1 MSDPKNLAEALK
13 KIKALEKRIGA
24 MEKVR
29 TRDPLDSLDLESE
42 SRVADIYANRQRRI
56 ESLTLAIKG
65 MSEAGLDFRNSN
77 DLKKGASIAIQELDV
92 LLGKTKIGQKSY
104 ESLAKGL
111 QSFAEMAKISSE
123 ETGNFTAQLAKHQA
137 VLQRAGLNQSEFQA
151 VIDTSTFSLK
161 QNAKEVQSVNLRLA
175 QFARESGVSTSV
187 VSRNY
192 NMLAKN
198 LMVDSATIERE
209 LLRTQKVQQ
218 QTGVSVS
225 DQQRAFSGVTTDF
238 SAASQMAGNLNAL
251 LGGNKLSAT
260 EIFMS
265 LTPGEVQEK
274 VKEALKGTR
283 MEEDLTYSG
292 KDRNRLKA
300 RQLAIATLAR
310 NTNMSADNIRRMYG
324 REEGEQESVQGK
336 IARSTETRFEGFN
349 GELSKSQVE
358 IEAFTK
364 TLLRSQLK
372 LSAIFDIEQR
382 GRIISKPTQGQ
393 AAWMGAMVA
402 KGSGAL
408 PADISRQ
415 RVTAL
420 PTDAQMAVTEL
431 NKMRLI
437 NPTKDKAFIKI
448 MKQIVNPKT
457 RPAGMSKYEEEREKP
472 MSFDGRRMS
481 MDEILVL
488 DTLVGEDGSIGI
500 PEKFRGKPTGTMIK
514 NLNPKN
520 DLKRKELLKKVGAD
534 KGATM
539 KAREAKALEAE
550 RKRYKPPAD
559 SGASNST
566 LDPSKSFAQVIQIP
580 VSIDGT
586 KVAEAVATVMY
597 PSGMA

>member
-111 QSFAEMAKISSE
+111 QSFAEMAKISSA

-161 QNAKEVQSVNLRLA
+161 QNAKEVQNVNLRLA

-336 IARSTETRFEGFN
+336 IARSTETRFKGFN
-349 GELSKSQVE
+349 GELNKSQVE

-382 GRIISKPTQGQ
+382 GLIISQPTEGQ
-393 AAWMGAMVA
+393 AAVMGAMVA

-408 PADISRQ
+408 PADISRE

-420 PTDAQMAVTEL
+420 PTDAQMAVTDL

-437 NPTKDKAFIKI
+437 NPTNDKAFIKI

-457 RPAGMSKYEEEREKP
+457 RLFGMTKYKEEREKP
-472 MSFDGRRMS
+472 MSFEGTRMS

-488 DTLVGEDGSIGI
+488 DTVVGEDGSVGI
-500 PEKFRGKPTGTMIK
+500 PEKFRGKPTGIMIK

-520 DLKRKELLKKVGAD
+520 DSKRKELLKRLGAD

-539 KAREAKALEAE
+539 QEREAKVLEAE
-550 RKRYKPPAD
+550 KKRFKPPAAG
-559 SGASNST
+559 GASNST
-566 LDPSKSFAQVIQIP
+566 IDPSKSFAQVIQIP